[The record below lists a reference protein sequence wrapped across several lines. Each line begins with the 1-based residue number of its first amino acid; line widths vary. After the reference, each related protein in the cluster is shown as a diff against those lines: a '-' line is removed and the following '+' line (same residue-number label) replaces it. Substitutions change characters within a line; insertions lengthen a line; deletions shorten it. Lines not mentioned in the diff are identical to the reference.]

1 MNNNKEL
8 IFLKKYDKNRNNK
21 IIESNLNE
29 SNTYISKDI
38 FLQKLDKEK
47 NDNQIIFL
55 KKKTPRFEV
64 KKEEKKKRNS
74 INNFDTSINEGKWTK
89 EENDLFLDAI
99 DLYGINLEKINSII
113 KTRSLAQIKYHMRQV
128 FLKLKM
134 CKEETLGIDFTSE
147 QICNIKD
154 MITYVGLIKKKRP
167 NDFDY

>member
-8 IFLKKYDKNRNNK
+8 IFLQKYDKNRNNK

-64 KKEEKKKRNS
+64 KKEEKKKRN
-74 INNFDTSINEGKWTK
+74 
-89 EENDLFLDAI
+89 
-99 DLYGINLEKINSII
+99 
-113 KTRSLAQIKYHMRQV
+113 
-128 FLKLKM
+128 
-134 CKEETLGIDFTSE
+134 
-147 QICNIKD
+147 
-154 MITYVGLIKKKRP
+154 
-167 NDFDY
+167 